1 MTFAAMA
8 RVADVFS
15 WRLCS
20 YLDGTVYDGEWV
32 MGVRCGKAMVTHAN
46 GSVFDGSYDNDV
58 ACGQGSFAY
67 PGGQIEVKGTWLQGQ
82 LHGEVRL
89 EDVDCSLQS
98 RPADASLC
106 R

>member
-1 MTFAAMA
+1 M
-8 RVADVFS
+8 
-15 WRLCS
+15 
-20 YLDGTVYDGEWV
+20 YDGEWV

-89 EDVDCSLQS
+89 DDVYCSFHFMNW
-98 RPADASLC
+98 RRFFPVAT